1 MTLKTLP
8 APMTAAELTA
18 KIEAGEF
25 TVTRIKAVKPR
36 RADLVM
42 TRVMG
47 SSGSARFIAP
57 TDNAPA
63 QDLVC
68 SQS

>member
-1 MTLKTLP
+1 MTLNTLP

-25 TVTRIKAVKPR
+25 TVTRLKSRRPR

-42 TRVMG
+42 SRVMG
-47 SSGSARFIAP
+47 SSGSARFIAD
-57 TDNAPA
+57 TDN
-63 QDLVC
+63 QTRW
-68 SQS
+68 S

>member
-1 MTLKTLP
+1 MTLNTLP

-25 TVTRIKAVKPR
+25 TVTRLKPRKPR

-42 TRVMG
+42 SRVMG
-47 SSGSARFIAP
+47 SSGSARFIAE
-57 TDNAPA
+57 TDN
-63 QDLVC
+63 QTRFR
-68 SQS
+68 